1 MFTSRA
7 SGRRIS
13 GLLLVGILVAACG
26 GGTSSP
32 GPSSAAPSSA
42 ASAGS
47 SAPGSASAPVSFT
60 LQRFFGTCDEQ
71 YGSVTDLTKAIGECA
86 VITVL
91 INKFNA
97 ENGQGIKIDARPVD
111 FAHYYDQLN
120 ASFAAS
126 DPPDVFIVHRSALP
140 DYVAGGSVSPVD
152 DILKAGGVDASD
164 LVPFAKDGLTYD
176 GKLYASP
183 LDLHTI
189 LWHMNNDVFKKAG
202 LVNGSGNPIVPKS
215 PQELLDQAAKVKATT
230 GLNYIANETNGL
242 MLLRWLTAWVAQQG
256 SHLYDQTCKVT
267 IDTPEGLS
275 ALNLIKELY
284 DKGYAD
290 KTQTYD
296 TANQAFLQGKAA
308 VIVNGT
314 WPVNDYINQKAK
326 GGLVNYSVVSFAQV
340 FKQPGSW
347 ADEHTFAVSARAGQD
362 PAKAAAI
369 GAWFK
374 FLHDNSVAW
383 ATTGHL
389 PPFKSALASPE
400 FNALPF
406 RSNFSSTADI
416 AANAVPPVKHAT
428 QINTA
433 ITEALNAIPNGQ
445 IDPPGA
451 LKQAQQGVEAACAA
465 N

>member
-7 SGRRIS
+7 SGRPFV
-13 GLLLVGILVAACG
+13 GLLILAMVVSACG
-26 GGTSSP
+26 GAASSP
-32 GPSSAAPSSA
+32 VAGSASAAPTSG

-47 SAPGSASAPVSFT
+47 AAPASVTFS
-60 LQRFFGTCDEQ
+60 LQRFFGTCQED
-71 YGSVTDLTKAIGECA
+71 YGTETDLTKAIGECA

-97 ENGQGIKIDARPVD
+97 ENGKGITIDARPVD
-111 FAHYYDQLN
+111 FDHYYDQLN

-140 DYVAGGSVSPVD
+140 DYVDGGGVGAID
-152 DILKAGGVDASD
+152 DLLTAGGVDAND
-164 LVPFAKDGLTYD
+164 FVPFAKDGLTYD
-176 GKLYASP
+176 GKLYAQP

-189 LWHMNNDVFKKAG
+189 LWHMNNDVFKEAG
-202 LVNGSGNPIVPKS
+202 LVDSSGNPIVPKS
-215 PQELLDQAAKVKATT
+215 PKELLDQAAKVKEST
-230 GLNYIANETNGL
+230 GLDYIANETDGL
-242 MLLRWLTAWVAQQG
+242 MIYRWLTAWVAQQG
-256 SHLYDQTCKVT
+256 SSLYDQTGKVT
-267 IDTPEGLS
+267 IDTPEALT
-275 ALNLIKELY
+275 ALNLIKEIY

-290 KTQTYD
+290 KNATYE

-308 VIVNGT
+308 VVVNGT
-314 WPVNDYINQKAK
+314 WPVNDYINQASK
-326 GGLVNYSVVSFAQV
+326 GGLTNYSVVSFAQV
-340 FKQPGSW
+340 FQEPGSW
-347 ADEHTFAVSARAGQD
+347 ADEHTFAVSARAAQD

-369 GAWFK
+369 GAWFE
-374 FLHDNSVAW
+374 FLHANSVAW

-416 AANAVPPVKHAT
+416 AANAVAPVKHGT
-428 QINTA
+428 QLITA
-433 ITEALNAIPNGQ
+433 IDEAVNAVPNGLL
-445 IDPPGA
+445 DPASA
-451 LKQAQQGVEAACAA
+451 LKQAQKDVEAIFA

>member
-1 MFTSRA
+1 MSTSRA
-7 SGRRIS
+7 SGRRIG
-13 GLLLVGILVAACG
+13 GLLILAMLFTACG
-26 GGTSSP
+26 GGTASP
-32 GPSSAAPSSA
+32 SAGPASVAPTSGASTGSAAPA
-42 ASAGS
+42 AVTFS
-47 SAPGSASAPVSFT
+47 
-60 LQRFFGTCDEQ
+60 LQRFFGTCNEE

-97 ENGQGIKIDARPVD
+97 ENGQGITVDSRPVD

-140 DYVAGGSVSPVD
+140 DYVDGGSVSPVD
-152 DILKAGGVDASD
+152 DILTGAGVDLND
-164 LVPFAKDGLTYD
+164 LVPFARDGLTYD

-189 LWHMNNDVFKKAG
+189 LWHMNNDIFKQAG
-202 LVNGSGNPIVPKS
+202 LVDGSGNPIVPKS
-215 PQELLDQAAKVKATT
+215 PAELLDQAKKVKEAT
-230 GLNYIANETNGL
+230 GLDYIANETNGL
-242 MLLRWLTAWVAQQG
+242 MILRWLTAWVAQQG
-256 SHLYDQTCKVT
+256 SHLYDQEGNVT
-267 IDTPEGLS
+267 IDTPEGLA
-275 ALNLIKELY
+275 ALTLIKDIY

-290 KTQTYD
+290 KNATYD

-308 VIVNGT
+308 VVVNGT
-314 WPVNDYINQKAK
+314 WPVNDYINQAPK
-326 GGLVNYSVVSFAQV
+326 GGLVNYSVVSFAQI
-340 FKQPGSW
+340 FDQPGSW
-347 ADEHTFAVSARAGQD
+347 ADEHTFAVSARAGED

-389 PPFKSALASPE
+389 PPFESSLASAE

-406 RSNFSSTADI
+406 RSNFASTADI
-416 AANAVPPVKHAT
+416 AANAVPPVKHANE
-428 QINTA
+428 INTA
-433 ITEALNAIPNGQ
+433 ITEAVNAIPNGLL
-445 IDPPGA
+445 DPATA
-451 LKQAQQGVEAACAA
+451 LKQAQAGVEAAFG

>member
-1 MFTSRA
+1 MFTSHA
-7 SGRRIS
+7 SGRRS
-13 GLLLVGILVAACG
+13 VGLFLIIVNLLAACG
-26 GGTSSP
+26 GGTASP
-32 GPSSAAPSSA
+32 
-42 ASAGS
+42 AG
-47 SAPGSASAPVSFT
+47 GSASALPTSAASTGSAAPAPVTFT
-60 LQRFFGTCDEQ
+60 LQRFFGTCNEE

-91 INKFNA
+91 VNKFNA
-97 ENGQGIKIDARPVD
+97 ENKQGITVDARPVD

-120 ASFAAS
+120 ASFAAN

-140 DYVAGGSVSPVD
+140 DYVAGGGVAPVD
-152 DILKAGGVDASD
+152 DILKSGGVDAND

-189 LWHMNNDVFKKAG
+189 LWHMNNDIFKKAG
-202 LVNGSGNPIVPKS
+202 LVDGSGNPIVPKS
-215 PQELLDQAAKVKATT
+215 PEELLDQAAKVKAAT
-230 GLNYIANETNGL
+230 GLYYIANETNGL

-256 SHLYDQTCKVT
+256 SHLYDQACKVT
-267 IDTPEGLS
+267 IDTPEGLT
-275 ALNLIKELY
+275 ALNLIKQIY

-314 WPVNDYINQKAK
+314 WPVNDYINQKSK

-445 IDPPGA
+445 IDPPSA
-451 LKQAQQGVEAACAA
+451 LKQAQQGVEAACSAG
-465 N
+465 